1 MMNTY
6 RLFLQTIK
14 ILIPLLFFSWSQRSG
29 LSQTLLTLEQALEIA
44 EMNSPDIRHSRLNLQ
59 RYEETLN
66 AQYASYKSKLA
77 LSVTP
82 LYYSHGREFYEF
94 YSTWN
99 TTETF
104 RSSGTFSIS
113 QPIKLTDGVLTVIDR
128 FSYQNSYSEFSDETN
143 RAFSNNLYIQ
153 FDQPLFTYNRSKMQ
167 LDELELDYENAALS
181 YSIQKLAIEKN
192 VTQSFYNVFD
202 YQMSLQIAEE
212 EYKNQQTSY
221 EIIKNKV
228 EGGLSAME
236 ELYQAEL
243 NLMTSKSNLQN
254 QQVALEN
261 AKDAFKQLIGVSLYD
276 EIAVLADVSIPEVT
290 VEMEKAID
298 HALQNRMELR
308 QREISIENSQFEMIR
323 TAAMNEFKGNVSVA
337 VGLFGD
343 DEKIQN
349 IYSSPTDNQQV
360 SVSFEIPIWDWGEK
374 KARLKAAEAAMQSQE
389 LYLEDENNNIIINIR
404 TIYRNLQ
411 NLLTQIEIADQNQ
424 KNAELTYEIN
434 LERYRNGDLTSMDL
448 SLFQNQLSEK
458 KMAYSRA
465 LINYKIELLNLKIQS
480 LYDFVE
486 NKSIVPE
493 EYTRSG

>member
-1 MMNTY
+1 MNRTCL
-6 RLFLQTIK
+6 RILK
-14 ILIPLLFFSWSQRSG
+14 IIAPVLLLVWQQPSG
-29 LSQTLLTLEQALEIA
+29 YSQTLLTLEKALEIA
-44 EMNSPDIRHSRLNLQ
+44 ELNSPDIRHSRLNLE

-77 LSVTP
+77 LSITP
-82 LYYSHGREFYEF
+82 LYYSHDREFYEF

-99 TTETF
+99 TSETF
-104 RSSGTFSIS
+104 RSSGAFTIS
-113 QPIKLTDGVLTVIDR
+113 QPIKLTDGILTISDR
-128 FSYQNSYSEFSDETN
+128 FSFQNSYSEFSDETN

-153 FDQPLFTYNRSKMQ
+153 FDQPLFTYNRAKMQ

-181 YSIQKLAIEKN
+181 YAIQKMAIERN

-212 EYKNQQTSY
+212 EYVNQQISY
-221 EIIKNKV
+221 DIIKNKV
-228 EGGLSAME
+228 DGGLSAME

-261 AKDAFKQLIGVSLYD
+261 AKDAFKQLIGVSLYE
-276 EIAVLADVSIPEVT
+276 EIAVLADVSVPEVT
-290 VEMEKAID
+290 VDMQKAID
-298 HALQNRMELR
+298 HALKNRMELR
-308 QREISIENSQFEMIR
+308 QREITIENSQFELIR
-323 TAAMNEFKGNVSVA
+323 TDAMNEFKGNVSVA
-337 VGLFGD
+337 LGLFGD
-343 DEKIQN
+343 DKKLQN

-360 SVSFEIPIWDWGEK
+360 SVSFQIPIWDWGEK
-374 KARLKAAEAAMQSQE
+374 KARLKAVEAAMQSQE

-404 TIYRNLQ
+404 SIYRNLQ
-411 NLLTQIEIADQNQ
+411 NLLTQIEIADQNR

-465 LINYKIELLNLKIQS
+465 LISYKIELLNLKIQS
-480 LYDFVE
+480 LWDFVE

-493 EYTRSG
+493 EFDRSG

>member
-1 MMNTY
+1 MMDYNRT
-6 RLFLQTIK
+6 FLQMK
-14 ILIPLLFFSWSQRSG
+14 RILIILMFFSWSQFSG
-29 LSQTLLTLEQALEIA
+29 LSQTLITLEKALEIA

-82 LYYSHGREFYEF
+82 FVYSHDRVFNEF
-94 YSTWN
+94 YSKWN
-99 TTETF
+99 TSETF
-104 RSSGTFSIS
+104 QSSGAFTIS
-113 QPIKLTDGVLTVIDR
+113 QPIKLTDGILTISDEL
-128 FSYQNSYSEFSDETN
+128 SYQNSYSEFSDETN
-143 RAFSNNLYIQ
+143 KSFSNNLYIR

-181 YSIQKLAIEKN
+181 YSIQKLAIERN

-212 EYKNQQTSY
+212 EYKNQQVSY

-243 NLMTSKSNLQN
+243 NLMSSKSNLQN

-261 AKDAFKQLIGVSLYD
+261 AKDAFKQLIGVSLYED
-276 EIAVLADVSIPEVT
+276 ISVLADVSIPEVT
-290 VEMEKAID
+290 VDMEKAID

-308 QREISIENSQFEMIR
+308 QREISIENSQFDLIR
-323 TAAMNEFKGNVSVA
+323 TAAMNEFKGNVSVS

-349 IYSSPTDNQQV
+349 IYASPTDNEQV
-360 SVSFEIPIWDWGEK
+360 SVSFQIPIWDWGEK
-374 KARLKAAEAAMQSQE
+374 KARLKAAEAAMQSQK

-411 NLLTQIEIADQNQ
+411 NLLIQIEIADQNQ

-480 LYDFVE
+480 LWDFIE
-486 NKSIVPE
+486 NQSIVPE
-493 EYTRSG
+493 EFIRSG

>member
-1 MMNTY
+1 MNTY

-424 KNAELTYEIN
+424 ENAELTYEIN

>member
-1 MMNTY
+1 MMKINQT
-6 RLFLQTIK
+6 LSQTIK
-14 ILIPLLFFSWSQRSG
+14 LLIPLLFFSWTQPSG
-29 LSQTLLTLEQALEIA
+29 LSQTLVTLEKALEIA

-82 LYYSHGREFYEF
+82 LSYSHGREFYEF

-99 TTETF
+99 TSETF
-104 RSSGTFSIS
+104 RSSGAFTIS
-113 QPIKLTDGVLTVIDR
+113 QPIKITDGILTISDR
-128 FSYQNSYSEFSDETN
+128 FSFQNSYSEFSDETN
-143 RAFSNNLYIQ
+143 QAFSNNLYIQ

-167 LDELELDYENAALS
+167 LEELELDFENAALS
-181 YSIQKLAIEKN
+181 YAIQKLAIEKN

-202 YQMSLQIAEE
+202 YQMGLQIAEE

-261 AKDAFKQLIGVSLYD
+261 AKDAFKQLIGLSLYE

-298 HALQNRMELR
+298 HALKNRMELR

-343 DEKIQN
+343 DEKLQN

-389 LYLEDENNNIIINIR
+389 LYLEDESNNIIINIR

-411 NLLTQIEIADQNQ
+411 NLLTQIEIADQNR

-458 KMAYSRA
+458 KIAYSRA

-480 LYDFVE
+480 LWDFVE

-493 EYTRSG
+493 EFTQSG

>member
-1 MMNTY
+1 MNRIY
-6 RLFLQTIK
+6 LQSLKGIILVLFC
-14 ILIPLLFFSWSQRSG
+14 SWSNSSG
-29 LSQTLLTLEQALEIA
+29 FSQTLLTLDKALEIA
-44 EMNSPDIRHSRLNLQ
+44 EINSPDIRHSRLNLA

-66 AQYASYKSKLA
+66 AQYASYKSKFA

-82 LYYSHGREFYEF
+82 LYYSHDREFNEF
-94 YSTWN
+94 YSQWN
-99 TTETF
+99 TSETF
-104 RSSGTFSIS
+104 RSSGAFTIS
-113 QPIKLTDGVLTVIDR
+113 QPIKFTDGILTVTDR
-128 FSYQNSYSEFSDETN
+128 LSYQNSYSEFSDQTN
-143 RAFSNNLYIQ
+143 KAFSNNLYIQ
-153 FDQPLFTYNRSKMQ
+153 YDQPLFTYNRSKMQ

-202 YQMSLQIAEE
+202 SQMSLQIAEE

-228 EGGLSAME
+228 DGGLSARE

-261 AKDAFKQLIGVSLYD
+261 AKDAFKQLIGVSLYED
-276 EIAVLADVSIPEVT
+276 IAVLADVSVPEVT
-290 VEMEKAID
+290 VDMERAID
-298 HALQNRMELR
+298 HALKNRMELR
-308 QREISIENSQFEMIR
+308 QREINIENSQFELIK
-323 TAAMNEFKGNVSVA
+323 TNAMNEFKGNVSVS

-343 DEKIQN
+343 DEKLQN
-349 IYSSPTDNQQV
+349 IYAEPTDNQQV
-360 SVSFEIPIWDWGEK
+360 SVSFQIPIWDWGEK
-374 KARLKAAEAAMQSQE
+374 KARLKAAEASIESQK
-389 LYLEDENNNIIINIR
+389 LYMEDENNTIIINIR
-404 TIYRNLQ
+404 SIYRNLQ
-411 NLLTQIEIADQNQ
+411 NLQTQIDIADQNQ

-480 LYDFVE
+480 LWDFIE

-493 EYTRSG
+493 EFLRSG